1 VNKNLQEP
9 TVQVSARRKLVR
21 GAFSLPAVLAVHNGS
36 ALAASSNKFRC
47 ATNAVSS
54 NQSLPVSSVTAADT
68 WVRVQRYKRIS
79 NNVPFVRI
87 ADINGIAALLGIA
100 VSIPGVT
107 SATTV
112 IRWSDGNLQTS
123 DINLFQTDGNNLVAL
138 RFDSGGGG
146 ASPIRIVGIVT
157 SAQSSGA
164 SPTGTNAITQSCWT
178 SIAMT

>member
-1 VNKNLQEP
+1 MIKNLQEP

-54 NQSLPVSSVTAADT
+54 NQSLPASSVLATDN
-68 WVRVQRYKRIS
+68 WLRVQRYKLTS

-87 ADINGIAALLGIA
+87 ADINSVAALLGITVA
-100 VSIPGVT
+100 IPGVN
-107 SATTV
+107 SSTTV
-112 IRWSDGNLQTS
+112 IKWADGSLQT
-123 DINLFQTDGNNLVAL
+123 DAVGLFQTDGTNLVAL
-138 RFDSGGGG
+138 RFDSGGTVVN
-146 ASPIRIVGIVT
+146 PIRIVGIVT

-164 SPTGTNAITQSCWT
+164 SPPGTNAITQSCWT
-178 SIAMT
+178 SIKMV